1 MQWPPRKGIE
11 RVYRRS
17 EKASQMLWPVMVQ
30 SLFSLRLEVVMQN
43 LNITPNLGFVQCVA
57 FSLRSWLIWNQKAGR
72 KIQAMSQQYP
82 LALPISLIPACSG
95 GKELAL
101 SADERWKLDAKWWA
115 MRPSGEAEE
124 ILMPWGECSAFF
136 LRADTYFFKHAISL
150 LFTLSN
156 AHMCN

>member
-1 MQWPPRKGIE
+1 MQWPLRKGIE

-17 EKASQMLWPVMVQ
+17 EKASQMLRPVMVQ

-43 LNITPNLGFVQCVA
+43 LNITPNLGFVQWVA

-101 SADERWKLDAKWWA
+101 SADERWNWSFHRPAVCW
-115 MRPSGEAEE
+115 MPSGEPCGQVVRQKRFWCREE
-124 ILMPWGECSAFF
+124 NVQPSFYVQI
-136 LRADTYFFKHAISL
+136 L
-150 LFTLSN
+150 LFLTRN
-156 AHMCN
+156 